1 MDKNKKYR
9 VTWVQLCWAV
19 AGLALLAAGLYVVN
33 VPDNE
38 LISVVDKLG
47 LAMLFAGCIN
57 LFVYIKER
65 KIIHGAQWLVAD
77 GMCTSLLSIFL
88 FFNEITFVAIIPFF
102 FGMWELFSGVL
113 KFIEAMELREA
124 RIGSWRW
131 FMSIGLA
138 ELLSGVGSLVKP
150 IDEAVGMNHVI
161 AVILFIQVC
170 GYVYKFHVYH
180 HLAEKGNG

>member
-47 LAMLFAGCIN
+47 LAMLFTGCIN

-161 AVILFIQVC
+161 AVILFIQVF